1 MACCRKDMVRGLA
14 KLEGRLV
21 KVVQWAVGQRREE
34 QERREEREGQR
45 LVCGRLHTELAVM
58 REYRGLREQERERRE
73 GRERRKK
80 EQRERLREHEER
92 GRRERER
99 GDILAWRRNRIEVAN
114 LSRLQLEEE
123 VREVLRG
130 RKLREA
136 RNHFRIKFR
145 EEERGRKIVEEDER
159 KREKE
164 DEERERE
171 GRMEGLRRVARR
183 RLGLHLM
190 PRDVRW
196 VQG

>member
-1 MACCRKDMVRGLA
+1 MARVARDQAVLSLRPKHRIDIERAISLPN
-14 KLEGRLV
+14 LV
-21 KVVQWAVGQRREE
+21 KS
-34 QERREEREGQR
+34 
-45 LVCGRLHTELAVM
+45 
-58 REYRGLREQERERRE
+58 
-73 GRERRKK
+73 
-80 EQRERLREHEER
+80 
-92 GRRERER
+92 
-99 GDILAWRRNRIEVAN
+99 
-114 LSRLQLEEE
+114 LSMLQLEEE

-159 KREKE
+159 RKEKE

-196 VQG
+196 VQAEQRPTLHRPSLQSDFPRHRSNLRFDRPVE

>member
-1 MACCRKDMVRGLA
+1 M
-14 KLEGRLV
+14 
-21 KVVQWAVGQRREE
+21 QWAVGQRREE
-34 QERREEREGQR
+34 QERREEREEREGQR
-45 LVCGRLHTELAVM
+45 LVCGRLHSHTELAVM
-58 REYRGLREQERERRE
+58 SEYRGLREQERERRE
-73 GRERRKK
+73 GRERRKR

-159 KREKE
+159 RKEKE

-171 GRMEGLRRVARR
+171 GRMEGLRVARR

-190 PRDVRW
+190 LRDVRW
-196 VQG
+196 VQGCTGPGPKALALSSLS